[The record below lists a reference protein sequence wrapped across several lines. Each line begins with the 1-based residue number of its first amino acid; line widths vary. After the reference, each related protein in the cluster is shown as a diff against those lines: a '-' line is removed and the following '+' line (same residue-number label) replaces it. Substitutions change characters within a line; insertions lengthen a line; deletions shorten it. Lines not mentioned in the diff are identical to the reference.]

1 MEGLRWKTSG
11 FRGKRL
17 GTFPAPWAAERHTRA
32 ADHDRCD
39 VVRLPADECHARGAS
54 AHECYVR
61 PALETFVRGPPA
73 AETSHLERARAHA
86 GQRAAGAVGPGGR
99 DALGRTGAGGARR
112 PGCLPDRAQDRL
124 DPRGLDL
131 RDAAGPD
138 RQLDLVDWRI
148 ADLLPGSEPLA
159 ERQIGD
165 VAIAV
170 VGRLRQHRQNQLRDR
185 VAVRHGEWDAI
196 DEPQPVANRAD
207 PAARRRLPA
216 TQAPPIA
223 RRPAPRPPPPRA
235 P

>member
-86 GQRAAGAVGPGGR
+86 VQRAAGAVGPAGVAGAAAVAEQVEMKLELLSRGR
-99 DALGRTGAGGARR
+99 DL
-112 PGCLPDRAQDRL
+112 
-124 DPRGLDL
+124 
-131 RDAAGPD
+131 
-138 RQLDLVDWRI
+138 
-148 ADLLPGSEPLA
+148 
-159 ERQIGD
+159 
-165 VAIAV
+165 
-170 VGRLRQHRQNQLRDR
+170 QHR
-185 VAVRHGEWDAI
+185 VV
-196 DEPQPVANRAD
+196 
-207 PAARRRLPA
+207 
-216 TQAPPIA
+216 
-223 RRPAPRPPPPRA
+223 
-235 P
+235 